1 MTALRFGSAISAFA
15 LAAALGG
22 CAGSQSGLGKA
33 SIFGGKVDTSNIGLA
48 TKALVALNAKD
59 PATAIKFAERAVANS
74 PKDAGFRSLLGNA
87 YFAGGRFASAEAA
100 YRDSLTLI
108 SNQPSVVLKLALTQV
123 AQGKNA
129 EAVSLLNAAQGVLDV
144 ADRGLALAL
153 AGQPQLAV
161 ATLEPA
167 ARDAGADAR
176 LRQNLALAYALSGN
190 WEQARVVAA
199 QDLSADLVDAR
210 VRDWMSLAN
219 PARASDQVAAL
230 TGVVPAAVDPGQPVR
245 LALAGGNT
253 RMAEAAP
260 TAVAPVAVAEA
271 APAPVAVVEAAPVPA
286 APLPAPEV
294 YYAGAEAAPVP
305 VEVAAVLPAADPAP
319 AFVTTE
325 AEPAPK
331 PVAVAV
337 PAAIKVAK
345 LVRKQNAALPVRKGN
360 SGAVVQLGAYGSPER
375 VTAAW
380 SSASRKF
387 AVLRAYAPMS
397 ARFNGPNG
405 TVHRLSV
412 QGFSNVREAVNLCS
426 SLRRAGGNCFVRSVA
441 GDAPVQLAAR

>member
-1 MTALRFGSAISAFA
+1 MTPLRFGSAISAIA

-22 CAGSQSGLGKA
+22 CAASQTGAGKA

-48 TKALVALNAKD
+48 TKALVALNAND
-59 PATAIKFAERAVANS
+59 SATAIKFAERAVANS

-108 SNQPSVVLKLALTQV
+108 SNQPSVVLKLALAQI
-123 AQGKNA
+123 AQGETG
-129 EAVSLLNAAQGVLDV
+129 EALSLLNAARDVLD
-144 ADRGLALAL
+144 ASDYGLALAL
-153 AGQPQLAV
+153 AGQPQQAV
-161 ATLEPA
+161 AALEPA
-167 ARDAGADAR
+167 ARQTGADAR

-190 WEQARVVAA
+190 WEQARIVAA

-245 LALAGGNT
+245 LALAPTNT
-253 RMAEAAP
+253 RVAEAAP
-260 TAVAPVAVAEA
+260 TVA
-271 APAPVAVVEAAPVPA
+271 APAAPIVAEVAPAPA
-286 APLPAPEV
+286 AEV
-294 YYAGAEAAPVP
+294 YYAAAEPVSVP
-305 VEVAAVLPAADPAP
+305 VEVAPPPPSPEPAP
-319 AFVTTE
+319 AFVAE
-325 AEPAPK
+325 AAREPAP
-331 PVAVAV
+331 AVKAV

-345 LVRKQNAALPVRKGN
+345 LVRKQNAALPVRKAGR

-375 VTAAW
+375 VAAAW
-380 SSASRKF
+380 SNASRKY
-387 AVLRAYAPMS
+387 ALLRAYAPMS
-397 ARFNGPNG
+397 ARFNGPHG

-412 QGFSNVREAVNLCS
+412 RGFANVREAAQLCS
-426 SLRRAGGNCFVRSVA
+426 SLRRAGGSCFVRSVA
-441 GDAPVQLAAR
+441 GDAPVQIAAR